1 MAFTFHYVSILI
13 RSAHRHRSSPAD
25 FTFHYVSIL
34 IAYELTGLNHH
45 SRLYIPLC
53 LYFNPSPSP
62 PLCIALILSLFVD
75 LVYCSCPVLHFR
87 FYLCAQW
94 AFSPYFSCVFRIL
107 STLWVL
113 GLIGGRQSEQEVCC
127 IVGFA
132 PKFFVQPLFLPAF
145 KDDDRVK
152 FLIYCFFQ
160 FLLQLQQLYF

>member
-1 MAFTFHYVSILI
+1 MMNKSLI
-13 RSAHRHRSSPAD
+13 
-25 FTFHYVSIL
+25 
-34 IAYELTGLNHH
+34 E
-45 SRLYIPLC
+45 LYIPLC

-75 LVYCSCPVLHFR
+75 LVYCSCPFLHFR
-87 FYLCAQW
+87 FYLCVQW

-132 PKFFVQPLFLPAF
+132 PKLFLQPLFLSAF

-160 FLLQLQQLYF
+160 FLLQLQQLHFRQLSLKNRILNMMQIFFACFKHT